1 MGARRDDITSSQR
14 AQIAIEVL
22 SPHRSRGTVSRL
34 AEKYEIT
41 RQAVYEIAATGNR
54 VMVRGLKPM
63 PHGLQPT
70 EKVVWVDRNRLVR
83 STVALTEAGVS
94 QRDISFCLEEL
105 LDTMLSPSGSFNM
118 RIAILR

>member
-14 AQIAIEVL
+14 AQIAIKVL
-22 SPHRSRGTVSRL
+22 SPHRSWGTVSRL

-41 RQAVYEIAATGNR
+41 RQTVYEIAATGKR
-54 VMVRGLKPM
+54 VLVTGLKPM
-63 PHGLQPT
+63 PHGPQST

-94 QRDISFCLEEL
+94 QRDMWCGAAG
-105 LDTMLSPSGSFNM
+105 PGC
-118 RIAILR
+118 